1 MNTTSEDMTQTTAR
15 NTGLVSSI
23 SDLMR
28 SVYGRLD
35 GLGSRLHPLF
45 DLSIRL
51 GLAWIFWKSG
61 LTKIQ
66 SWESTVMLFQYEYK
80 VPLLSPEIA
89 AFLGTGV
96 ELIMPALLALGLAG
110 RMAALVLFVFNIIA
124 VISYPSLNIYG
135 QLDHLWWGA
144 LLLIP
149 VFRGPGKL
157 SIDHLIRT
165 RLWGR

>member
-1 MNTTSEDMTQTTAR
+1 MNTTSEDMAQAADQS
-15 NTGLVSSI
+15 TGLVGTI
-23 SDLMR
+23 SGIMHA
-28 SVYGRLD
+28 VYRRLD
-35 GLGSRLHPLF
+35 GMGAHLYPLF
-45 DLSIRL
+45 DLSVRL

-89 AFLGTGV
+89 AVLGTGV

-110 RMAALVLFVFNIIA
+110 RMAAFVLFVFNIIA
-124 VISYPSLNIYG
+124 VISYPTLNIYG

-165 RLWGR
+165 RFWGH